1 MEKILELLTFFSDA
15 TNSSINVKKS
25 LFKLCIKIAII
36 ADEGD
41 EKNDNFVLPII
52 IIVYWIYLELYYLY

>member
-25 LFKLCIKIAII
+25 LFKLSIKIAII

-52 IIVYWIYLELYYLY
+52 SYYV

>member
-52 IIVYWIYLELYYLY
+52 SYYG